1 MSNQAFNILRF
12 VQSVLLP
19 ALATLYL
26 AVAQIW
32 GLPFQDQIPATITA
46 LVAFLGAFVE
56 YQRQSWKGEQDE
68 EVQSD

>member
-1 MSNQAFNILRF
+1 MSNRTFNILRF

-32 GLPFQDQIPATITA
+32 GLPYQEQIPATLTA

-56 YQRQSWKGEQDE
+56 YRRQAWKEAQDE